1 MVDLVKMLAKELDLP
16 AAAHSTR
23 FGSEVSLGEIPD
35 GR

>member
-1 MVDLVKMLAKELDLP
+1 MVELAKVLAKELDLP

-23 FGSEVSLGEIPD
+23 FGSEVSWGEIPG